1 MCYSVLIFL
10 VSVRTLWYAVV
21 VRRCHHVV
29 RRCCPVVL
37 RCYPAAVCGEYAA
50 PNAILKNLT
59 SKSKSQTK
67 IDFMNTAQGIKL
79 RCENGA
85 HVEGTDRNHC
95 GSCMLCGARTIKFCI
110 TCSQACRGKNNE
122 KVKFNVCST
131 DSQNVTGRRNI
142 YTCFQLM
149 HSANELVYDAG
160 REKCTTESHLRH
172 IRSVSALNA
181 AKRICIGDGGETQP
195 QDGATPSQDGAT
207 QPQFIESENEGL
219 V

>member
-1 MCYSVLIFL
+1 
-10 VSVRTLWYAVV
+10 
-21 VRRCHHVV
+21 
-29 RRCCPVVL
+29 
-37 RCYPAAVCGEYAA
+37 
-50 PNAILKNLT
+50 
-59 SKSKSQTK
+59 
-67 IDFMNTAQGIKL
+67 MNTAQGIKL

-122 KVKFNVCST
+122 KVQFNVCTT
-131 DSQNVTGRRNI
+131 DSQNVAGRRNI

-207 QPQFIESENEGL
+207 LPQFIESENEGL